1 MSALITGASIHKVSE
16 MSNAMNTQRRWLL
29 TAKTALSACIIWL
42 SCPLV
47 CAEPPRNIIFFIGD
61 GMGFEQV
68 QAAEAFTSSVMSFN
82 NPALF
87 PSRADCTTYSAS
99 SSVTDSAAAGTA
111 LATGVKVNNG
121 VISMAAPGNGAQL
134 HTLLEYF
141 KAQGKSTG
149 LITTAYLTHATPAAF
164 GAHDPSRSSESAI
177 AADYLTQ
184 TRPNVLFGGGSHGL
198 TLDSTT
204 AAGYTVTD
212 STAGFQAFAPD
223 GNPATAEYFS
233 AQFGTGY
240 MPYKQDH
247 LGQAY
252 PYPTLD
258 AMVTKAI
265 QILSEDPDGFFL
277 MVEAGRIDHA
287 CHANLIKECVHE
299 VIDLSDAVQAGYN
312 WASARRDTLILIT
325 ADHETGGLTVDGTL
339 GDDGYPVA
347 VWTTTGHT
355 GQNVPVYAWGL
366 NASLIAGTLDNT
378 GMFTLCTTDTAPQNA
393 TWLYTIGHNSGTWP
407 DFNADGSTDILWRNV
422 NTGAYVGSL
431 IDNLTVSQTRVL
443 GGSTTTLQIAGLAD
457 FNADGKTDILWQNV
471 TTGVYLATLMDGLNL
486 TQTKGLGGSF
496 ATLQITGL
504 VDFNADGK
512 TDILWRNVTTGAYLA
527 TLMNGL
533 TMTQT
538 KGLGGGT
545 TTLQIAGLADFN
557 SDGKTDILWRN
568 VTTGAYLGTLVDD
581 LTLTLT
587 RNFGGSTATL
597 QVARP

>member
-1 MSALITGASIHKVSE
+1 
-16 MSNAMNTQRRWLL
+16 MNTQKRWLRS
-29 TAKTALSACIIWL
+29 AKATLSACIIWL

-68 QAAEAFTSSVMSFN
+68 QAAQAYTGSVMSFN

-87 PSRADCTTYSAS
+87 PWRADCTTYSAS

-134 HTLLEYF
+134 QTLLEYF

-164 GAHDPSRSSESAI
+164 AAHDTSRNSESAI
-177 AADYLTQ
+177 ATDYLTQ

-198 TLDSTT
+198 TLDSTA

-240 MPYKQDH
+240 MPYKQDY

-312 WASARRDTLILIT
+312 WASARRDTLILII
-325 ADHETGGLTVDGTL
+325 ADHETGGLTVDGTR
-339 GDDGYPVA
+339 DEDGYPLA
-347 VWTTTGHT
+347 SWTTTGHT
-355 GQNVPVYAWGL
+355 GSNVPVYAWGL
-366 NASLIAGTLDNT
+366 NASRITGTLDNT
-378 GMFTLCTTDTAPQNA
+378 GMFTLCTTDTAPPNG
-393 TWLYTIGHNSGTWP
+393 TWLYTFGHSSGTWP
-407 DFNADGSTDILWRNV
+407 DFNADGKTDILWRNV

-443 GGSTTTLQIAGLAD
+443 GGSTTTLRIAGLAD
-457 FNADGKTDILWQNV
+457 FNA
-471 TTGVYLATLMDGLNL
+471 
-486 TQTKGLGGSF
+486 
-496 ATLQITGL
+496 
-504 VDFNADGK
+504 
-512 TDILWRNVTTGAYLA
+512 
-527 TLMNGL
+527 
-533 TMTQT
+533 
-538 KGLGGGT
+538 
-545 TTLQIAGLADFN
+545 
-557 SDGKTDILWRN
+557 DGKTDILWRN

-597 QVARP
+597 QVTQP